1 MIVNSTA
8 YVLSKNTYPTC
19 QEAFN
24 VGVFQGTRIV
34 YLDNTQETTVLYGDS
49 RLTLP
54 IYGNGTDY
62 YCFAALDA
70 HGMKTSIQINE
81 SGVVTFIECPAPTTT
96 TAAPTTTTAAP
107 TTTTAAPTTT
117 TAAPTTTT
125 AAPTPTSYLR
135 LNGQFPQAIMACDGW
150 SGGSYSTV
158 YAAEANI
165 GSVTYLY
172 TDSGLT
178 NPVPSTNGNYMSI
191 AVPSGPSYTNTHS
204 LIVGSAG
211 LVSALTPCPA

>member
-81 SGVVTFIECPAPTTT
+81 SGVVTFIECP
-96 TAAPTTTTAAP
+96 
-107 TTTTAAPTTT
+107 
-117 TAAPTTTT
+117 APTTTT